1 MKVVIIAIAFVLLI
15 PGTAFAETFE
25 IITKMNSLSPEC
37 ELNNS
42 CIFPKELFIQVG
54 DEVITKFQMNNNPD
68 YTYGCTKGYSPFIT
82 FEEHNGE
89 QIEMHGPYTFTEKG
103 TYTFNCMVN
112 PWVEFTVY
120 VGDTRVDI
128 SESVEQDRDEKELED
143 KISAEIRAAEIAE
156 EYNKPENIIQR
167 YTLQL
172 EQKDKEIMDL
182 QKTIEEK
189 DDTILDLKFEN
200 RDLKKQIE
208 NLDAIIMEQIKVI
221 MEWIRGN

>member
-1 MKVVIIAIAFVLLI
+1 MIIIVIAFVFLI
-15 PGTAFAETFE
+15 SAAILPINAETYDV
-25 IITKMNSLSPEC
+25 ITQSNSSNPEC
-37 ELNNS
+37 EIDNS
-42 CIFPKELFIQVG
+42 CIFPNELFIQIG
-54 DEVITKFQMNNNPD
+54 DHVITKSEFMNTGQ
-68 YTYGCTKGYSPFIT
+68 YRLGCANGMSPFIT
-82 FEEHNGE
+82 FEEHDGKNIRMWE
-89 QIEMHGPYTFTEKG
+89 WTFTEKG
-103 TYTFNCMVN
+103 TYTFNCMAQ
-112 PWVEFTVY
+112 PWIKFTVY
-120 VGDTRVDI
+120 VGDTRVDT